1 MADQGQIVRG
11 IDYKSTFPFT
21 QIFRSFRAAMH
32 PSKLILALLAMLLI
46 YLGGSVLDTIWPG
59 RAVVPRE
66 VFIYAESREKVD
78 STDTFAALRDQARRR
93 ADDEYRAMLVEA
105 VAVKRRATTQTA
117 ARPTPQEAER
127 EGSFADIRRA
137 IVADRDERV
146 KRARAGYDETVK
158 ATDAAYAAVPDEPR
172 DAKRAAEARRD
183 EARKE
188 AARARD
194 LSVRRAYDESYD
206 AYTEAR
212 ALRGEGLFE
221 SFFAYQINELNRIV
235 YAVRDGQWL
244 GRGGVI
250 DRIVGFFTVAPVWA
264 VRYHPVYFTVFFLM
278 FLSVWAIFG
287 GAIARISA
295 VHIARDEKISIRQAL
310 RFSTAKFLSFL
321 SAPIIPLII
330 VGAVGLLVS
339 VGGLLAN
346 IPFVGPIV
354 VGALFFLALAA
365 GFVMTLVMLGLA
377 GGFSLMYPTIAVE
390 GSDSFDAI
398 SRSFSYLYARPW
410 RLAFYTAVAVLYGG
424 LTYMFLR
431 YFIDLLLMLT
441 HFFAGLLVF
450 GQADNTAPYWN
461 MLWRGPVV
469 TGRLSYVPEY
479 FSLGLGES
487 IGAFFIWMWTQLLA
501 MLLGAFAISF
511 YFVASTVIYY
521 LMRKEVDATEMDDV
535 FLEQGDE
542 DFADTLPAAT
552 EATPAPAVA
561 TATAATPPTDP
572 RPAT

>member
-1 MADQGQIVRG
+1 MAEQGQIVRG
-11 IDYKSTFPFT
+11 IDYKAAFPFT

-46 YLGGSVLDTIWPG
+46 YLGGSLLDAIWPG
-59 RAVVPRE
+59 RAVVPGE
-66 VFIYAESREKVD
+66 VEIYSESRERVD
-78 STDTFAALRDQARRR
+78 ATSTFATMREQARKR
-93 ADDEYRAMLVEA
+93 ADDDYRAMLVEA
-105 VAVKRRATTQTA
+105 VTVKRRAATQTA
-117 ARPTPQEAER
+117 ARPTPEEAER
-127 EGSFADIRRA
+127 EGSFSDIRRA
-137 IVADRDERV
+137 ILSERDARV
-146 KRARAGYDETVK
+146 KRARTNYDEAVK
-158 ATDAAYAAVPDEPR
+158 AADALYAAVPEEPR
-172 DAKRAAEARRD
+172 DAKRAADARRD
-183 EARKE
+183 ETRTQ
-188 AARARD
+188 AAEARD
-194 LSVRRAYDESYD
+194 ASIRESFREAYA

-212 ALRGEGLFE
+212 NLRGIGLFDA
-221 SFFAYQINELNRIV
+221 FVAHQVNQLNRIV
-235 YAVRDGQWL
+235 FAVRDGHWL

-250 DRIVGFFTVAPVWA
+250 DRIVSFFTVAPVWA
-264 VRYHPVYFTVFFLM
+264 VRYHPVYFTLFFLM
-278 FLSVWAIFG
+278 FLAVWAIFG

-330 VGAVGLLVS
+330 VGGVGLLVS

-346 IPFVGPIV
+346 IPFIGPIV

-410 RLAFYTAVAVLYGG
+410 RLAFYSAVAVLYGG

-441 HFFAGLLVF
+441 HFFAGLMVF
-450 GQADNTAPYWN
+450 GSADNTAPLWN
-461 MLWRGPVV
+461 MLWAGPTV
-469 TGRLSYVPEY
+469 TGRLSYTPEY
-479 FSLGLGES
+479 FSLGTGES
-487 IGAFFIWMWTQLLA
+487 VGAFFIWMWTHLLA
-501 MLLGAFAISF
+501 LLLGAYAISF

-542 DFADTLPAAT
+542 DFAETLPAAT
-552 EATPAPAVA
+552 ETAPEA
-561 TATAATPPTDP
+561 
-572 RPAT
+572 RPQA